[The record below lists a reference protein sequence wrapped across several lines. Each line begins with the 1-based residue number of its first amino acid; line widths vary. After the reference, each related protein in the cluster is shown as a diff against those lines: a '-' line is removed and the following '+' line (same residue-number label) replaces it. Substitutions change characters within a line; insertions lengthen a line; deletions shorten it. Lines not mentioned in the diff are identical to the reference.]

1 MNFFIHNNCQ
11 YESKLL
17 IFIELEKDF
26 QGDSLYSGLKDITY
40 SGENMMKFM
49 ISDLIKLIRFDTK
62 NISVYSI
69 ETSLG
74 IIILLN
80 FYHDHSIFPI
90 AFFSFQ
96 LIFCKIIEYMNA
108 HKLKNHVL
116 PQLNCTKR
124 IEFTVRKS
132 LLFPPIESAE
142 ININNY
148 SHYISINHSNCT
160 RANDH

>member
-40 SGENMMKFM
+40 SGENIMKFM

-74 IIILLN
+74 LII
-80 FYHDHSIFPI
+80 F
-90 AFFSFQ
+90 
-96 LIFCKIIEYMNA
+96 
-108 HKLKNHVL
+108 
-116 PQLNCTKR
+116 
-124 IEFTVRKS
+124 
-132 LLFPPIESAE
+132 
-142 ININNY
+142 
-148 SHYISINHSNCT
+148 
-160 RANDH
+160 